1 MMLFA
6 IKKLI
11 FKFMELGLGLRT
23 CFPLE
28 TRNPIFVN
36 FRLSAAESDAV
47 TRALPP
53 GWRLMPIRFCDND
66 PELAHFVSYNLYEL
80 KYPKPELQHIR
91 KVRCEINT
99 FVVDPKGRKGVFV
112 FSGSPYV
119 SREEKFSPIGFVCD
133 LAERAVVWIYGVG
146 RLTGL
151 RYRLTQDELEI
162 GIEEGPNRAQVK
174 QAHTLHAEPAEKLSA
189 DYWEYN
195 DISFFNGGRTHDFV
209 HVTNAFYAARFHR
222 LDGAKFPEFKG
233 PFFDRKPDEVLFHF
247 GDIPYLTNSMN
258 RS

>member
-1 MMLFA
+1 MLHTL
-6 IKKLI
+6 KKLI

-36 FRLSAAESDAV
+36 FRLNAAETDAV
-47 TRALPP
+47 SASLPP
-53 GWRLMPIRFCDND
+53 GWRLMPIRFCESD
-66 PELAHFVSYNLYEL
+66 PELQYFVSYNLYEL

-91 KVRCEINT
+91 KMRCEINT
-99 FVVDPKGRKGVFV
+99 FVIDPKGRKGVFV

-119 SREEKFSPIGFVCD
+119 SREEKFSLIGFVCD
-133 LAERAVVWIYGVG
+133 LAERVVVWIYGVG
-146 RLTGL
+146 RLTKL
-151 RYRLTQDELEI
+151 LYRLTPTELEI
-162 GIEEGPNRAQVK
+162 RIKEGPNYADLK
-174 QAHTLHAEPAEKLSA
+174 QPHTLASEPTEKLSA

-195 DISFFNGGRTHDFV
+195 DISFFNDGRTHDFV
-209 HVTNAFYAARFHR
+209 HVTHAFYAARFHR
-222 LDGAKFPEFKG
+222 LDGVAYPPIRG
-233 PFFDRKPDEVLFHF
+233 PFFNRSPDEILFHF